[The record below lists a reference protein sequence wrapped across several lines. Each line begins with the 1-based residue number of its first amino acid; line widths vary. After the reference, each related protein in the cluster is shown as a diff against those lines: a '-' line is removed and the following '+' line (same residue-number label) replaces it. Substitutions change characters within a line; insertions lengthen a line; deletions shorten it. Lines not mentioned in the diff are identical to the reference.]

1 MRKTILP
8 KDLNKFT
15 NMLDNFWGEHDL
27 SNMEIIFN
35 VDKETLKEINVELYY
50 GTEHNGEPEETDEI
64 IINLNNYKIIYRLE
78 E

>member
-8 KDLNKFT
+8 EDLNKFI
-15 NMLDNFWGEHDL
+15 NMLNEFWGEHDL

-35 VDKETLKEINVELYY
+35 VDKETLNKINSELYY

-64 IINLNNYKIIYRLE
+64 IINLNGYKIIYRLE

>member
-35 VDKETLKEINVELYY
+35 VDKETLKEINMELYY
-50 GTEHNGEPEETDEI
+50 GTEHNGEPEDTDEI
-64 IINLNNYKIIYRLE
+64 IINLNSYKIIYRLE

>member
-15 NMLDNFWGEHDL
+15 IMLDNFWGEHDL

-35 VDKETLKEINVELYY
+35 VDKETLKEINMELYY
-50 GTEHNGEPEETDEI
+50 GTEHNGEPEDTDEI

>member
-35 VDKETLKEINVELYY
+35 VDKETLKEINMELYY
-50 GTEHNGEPEETDEI
+50 GTEHNGEPEDTDEI

>member
-1 MRKTILP
+1 MKKTILP

>member
-35 VDKETLKEINVELYY
+35 VDKETLKEINMELYY
-50 GTEHNGEPEETDEI
+50 GTEHNGEPEYTDEI

>member
-35 VDKETLKEINVELYY
+35 VNKETLKEINMELYY
-50 GTEHNGEPEETDEI
+50 GTEHNGEPEDTDEI

>member
-35 VDKETLKEINVELYY
+35 VDKETLKEINISIHKLSFC
-50 GTEHNGEPEETDEI
+50 
-64 IINLNNYKIIYRLE
+64 
-78 E
+78 